1 MISLQMKTQKFA
13 KRQIKTVLQGGL
25 VLALVAVFVLSN
37 SFTPAVQADRFDD
50 QINALRAQNS
60 GLSANAAA
68 LAVQAASYQDMV
80 DKLQSQVNSL
90 QVAINEN
97 VAEQQ
102 SLERQIVE
110 AQAQLD
116 EQKRLLGVNIRTMY
130 LEGDI
135 STLQMLAASK
145 DLSEFLNKQ
154 QYRNAVQDKIK
165 ASLDKITALKKELK
179 DKKEKVETIIASL
192 QSQRA
197 EVASRQAEQ
206 ARLLAMTT
214 EQKNALDS
222 QIRGNNSQI
231 GELRRQQAIENARF
245 NLGSMRGDPNNGGY
259 PSVWANAPQDSM
271 IDRWG
276 MYNRECVSFT
286 AWKVW
291 NSGRN
296 MPNWGGYGN
305 ANQWDDNA
313 RAMGI
318 PVDYTPRVG
327 DVAVSNAGTWG
338 HVMYVEAIGDNG
350 TIYISQ
356 YNASYTGQYSEG
368 WRYTTGLVFI
378 HFP

>member
-13 KRQIKTVLQGGL
+13 KKQIKTISQAAFVL
-25 VLALVAVFVLSN
+25 VLAGFFVASN
-37 SFTPAVQADRFDD
+37 SFAPVVQADRFDD

-80 DKLQSQVNSL
+80 DKLQSQINSL
-90 QVAINEN
+90 QVSINEN

-102 SLERQIVE
+102 SLERQIVD
-110 AQAQLD
+110 AQNQLD

-135 STLQMLAASK
+135 STLEMLASSK

-154 QYRNAVQDKIK
+154 QYRSAVQDKIK
-165 ASLDKITALKKELK
+165 ATLDKITALKKELK

-192 QSQRA
+192 QAQRN
-197 EVASRQAEQ
+197 EVTNRQAEQ
-206 ARLLAMTT
+206 ARLLAMTA
-214 EQKNALDS
+214 EQKAALDN
-222 QIRGNNSQI
+222 QIKGNNSQI
-231 GELRRQQAIENARF
+231 AELRRQQAIENARF
-245 NLGSMRGDPNNGGY
+245 NLGSMRGDPGNGGY

-276 MYNRECVSFT
+276 MYNRECVSYT

-296 MPNWGGYGN
+296 MPNWGGYGD

-318 PVDYTPRVG
+318 PVDTTPRVG

-356 YNASYTGQYSEG
+356 YNASFTGQYSEG
-368 WRYTTGLVFI
+368 WRYTNGLVFI

>member
-13 KRQIKTVLQGGL
+13 KNQIKTVLQGGF
-25 VLALVAVFVLSN
+25 VLALAALFVLSN
-37 SFTPAVQADRFDD
+37 SFTPAVKADTYDD

-90 QVAINEN
+90 QGSINEN

-102 SLERQIVE
+102 RLEQQIVE
-110 AQAQLD
+110 AQNQLD

-135 STLQMLAASK
+135 TTLQMLASSK

-165 ASLDKITALKKELK
+165 ATLDKITALKKELK

-192 QSQRA
+192 QAQRA

-222 QIRGNNSQI
+222 QIKNNNSQI

-259 PSVWANAPQDSM
+259 PSIWANAAQDSM

-276 MYNRECVSFT
+276 MYNRECVSYT

-318 PVDYTPRVG
+318 PVDGNPRVG

-338 HVMYVEAIGDNG
+338 HVMYVEAVGDNG

-356 YNASYTGQYSEG
+356 YNASFTGQYSEG